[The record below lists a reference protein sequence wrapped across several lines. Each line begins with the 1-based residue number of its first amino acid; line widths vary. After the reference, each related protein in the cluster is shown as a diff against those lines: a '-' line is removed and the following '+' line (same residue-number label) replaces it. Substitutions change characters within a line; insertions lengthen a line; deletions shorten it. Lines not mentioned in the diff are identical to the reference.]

1 MSGCSASIRFRTSD
15 SSASRTTRTPPG
27 VRKTY
32 RMRDFCFVPS
42 RHQCIRYVVS
52 YPRLSRMT
60 RRNGTYDYLRFCARA
75 PDAPFFG
82 ADRAP
87 LDAGLPAAARRG
99 AGLAGFFAAT
109 FRLASDT
116 GARARVRA
124 WPPLAAARAG
134 AVGLGVGVGGGL
146 GVGGGV
152 ARLGAAGLGA
162 ATTVVTRV
170 PLISGTAVR

>member
-1 MSGCSASIRFRTSD
+1 
-15 SSASRTTRTPPG
+15 
-27 VRKTY
+27 
-32 RMRDFCFVPS
+32 
-42 RHQCIRYVVS
+42 
-52 YPRLSRMT
+52 MT

-75 PDAPFFG
+75 PDALFFG

-134 AVGLGVGVGGGL
+134 AVGLGVGVGV
-146 GVGGGV
+146 GVGVDVGVGV
-152 ARLGAAGLGA
+152 AGLGAAGLGA

>member
-1 MSGCSASIRFRTSD
+1 MSGCSASSRLRTSD
-15 SSASRTTRTPPG
+15 SSASRPTRTPPG
-27 VRKTY
+27 VRNTY

-75 PDAPFFG
+75 PDALFFG

-87 LDAGLPAAARRG
+87 LDVGLRAAARRG

-109 FRLASDT
+109 FRLGA
-116 GARARVRA
+116 GAAARARVRP
-124 WPPLAAARAG
+124 WPLAAARAG
-134 AVGLGVGVGGGL
+134 AAGLGVGVGA

-152 ARLGAAGLGA
+152 GVAGLGAAGLGA
-162 ATTVVTRV
+162 AVTVVIRV
-170 PLISGTAVR
+170 VLISGTAVR